1 MHDFDRPRMLSSC
14 NCRLLLYTTLY
25 KLAHNHLLSLQPIL
39 QSSNFFSMASLISTS
54 VIFPRVQLSGSQR
67 SVIFKAERRSPNYC
81 RSISCSLQAQPATL
95 KIVQA
100 TIANQLSIDESTV
113 APATKFV
120 DLGADSLDT
129 VEIMMALEEKFG
141 VSIGESGAENIST
154 VQDAADLIE
163 KVKAET

>member
-1 MHDFDRPRMLSSC
+1 
-14 NCRLLLYTTLY
+14 
-25 KLAHNHLLSLQPIL
+25 
-39 QSSNFFSMASLISTS
+39 MASLLSTS
-54 VIFPRVQLSGSQR
+54 AAPSSSLLLHTTPRIQCKQLASISMISGGQKFATLKAQKRTS
-67 SVIFKAERRSPNYC
+67 SLSHCFKTT
-81 RSISCSLQAQPATL
+81 ISCSLAQPETL

-100 TIANQLSIDESTV
+100 TIASQLSIDESTV
-113 APATKFV
+113 APATKFA

-163 KVKAET
+163 KVKTDA

>member
-1 MHDFDRPRMLSSC
+1 
-14 NCRLLLYTTLY
+14 
-25 KLAHNHLLSLQPIL
+25 
-39 QSSNFFSMASLISTS
+39 MASILSTS
-54 VIFPRVQLSGSQR
+54 VAASPTLLLNTTSKIQCTQLTSVSIISGAQR
-67 SVIFKAERRSPNYC
+67 FVILKADKRSTISHCFKSA
-81 RSISCSLQAQPATL
+81 ISCSLAQPETL

-113 APATKFV
+113 APATKFS

-129 VEIMMALEEKFG
+129 VEIMMALEETFG

-163 KVKAET
+163 KVKAEA

>member
-1 MHDFDRPRMLSSC
+1 
-14 NCRLLLYTTLY
+14 
-25 KLAHNHLLSLQPIL
+25 
-39 QSSNFFSMASLISTS
+39 MASLVSTS
-54 VIFPRVQLSGSQR
+54 VAASPTLVVPKIQCTQLTSVSMISGANR
-67 SVIFKAERRSPNYC
+67 FVIFKSEKRSLPFSHC
-81 RSISCSLQAQPATL
+81 FKTTISCSLAQPETL

-113 APATKFV
+113 APATKFA

-163 KVKAET
+163 KVKSEA